1 MKNLEDRC
9 LRLER
14 TTSKVKLS
22 MDRLSIRTEGAEEG
36 LRRQNHGDDP
46 I

>member
-14 TTSKVKLS
+14 TTSKVKIS
-22 MDRLSIRTEGAEEG
+22 MDRLSIRMEGAEERI
-36 LRRQNHGDDP
+36 RRQNNSNYP